1 MKKKVSALNALLASI
16 FILFCTWLVTLV
28 PLNSDILNPISKTFS
43 DFKLTDIYYSHIKES
58 SDESSEIVLVNIGYM
73 PREGIAE
80 MINILNKYEPKVI
93 GVDAFFRESKSPEGD
108 SLLQDAFSKCKN
120 LILVSELYENPE
132 TKSIDSVGYSHPKF
146 MQFAQPGFADMI
158 TAGQDL
164 FKVSRECIPKQKY
177 KDQTLLS
184 FPVQLARLYNAEAAE
199 KFLARNNELE
209 EINFHGNIITHLDGV
224 TENSKNVFSALDV
237 AQVFEEQFEPET
249 IKDKIVILGFMG
261 SDFKDP
267 SWVDKFFT
275 PLNPNYLGKT
285 NPDMFGVVAHANI
298 VAMILKGDY
307 INIVPDIW
315 VYLASLLFL
324 YLNTWLF
331 SWMFHNLGEWWDGV
345 SMLVSIVEV
354 LLLTSIS
361 IFIFHLFN
369 YKFEITLLV
378 LALFLTGNLIEVYY
392 GLITKLYLQAVKT
405 KNKQVKKHKNK
416 TITNKPT
423 ETYEV

>member
-1 MKKKVSALNALLASI
+1 MKKKVSALTALLASI

-28 PLNSDILNPISKTFS
+28 PLNSDLLNPISKTFS

-58 SDESSEIVLVNIGYM
+58 SEVSSEIVLVNIGYL

-80 MINILNKYEPKVI
+80 MVNIINQYEPKVI
-93 GVDAFFRESKSPEGD
+93 GIDAFFREPKTPDGD

-120 LILVSELYENPE
+120 LILVSELYENDE
-132 TKSIDSVGYSHPKF
+132 SKSIDSVGYSHPMF
-146 MQFAQPGFADMI
+146 MQYAQAGFADMI
-158 TAGQDL
+158 TAGEDL
-164 FKVSRECIPKQKY
+164 FKVSRECIPQQKFQD
-177 KDQTLLS
+177 KTLLS
-184 FPVQLARLYNAEAAE
+184 FPVELAKFYNSKAAVE
-199 KFLARNNELE
+199 FLARNNDLE
-209 EINFHGNIITHLDGV
+209 EINFQGNIITHQDGV
-224 TENSKNVFSALDV
+224 TENSKNVFFALDV
-237 AQVFEEQFEPET
+237 PQVFEEQFEPEM
-249 IKDKIVILGFMG
+249 IKGKIVIFGFMG
-261 SDFKDP
+261 SSFKDP

-298 VAMILKGDY
+298 VAMILRGDY

-315 VYLASLLFL
+315 VIIAGLIFF

-331 SWMFHNLGEWWDGV
+331 AWMFHNLGEWWDGV
-345 SMLVSIVEV
+345 SMLVSIALVMI
-354 LLLTSIS
+354 LTSIS

-378 LALFLTGNLIEVYY
+378 LALFLTGNLIEIYF
-392 GLITKLYLQAVKT
+392 GLITKSYRRIIKKKRKFLK
-405 KNKQVKKHKNK
+405 KRNKKAIKQ
-416 TITNKPT
+416 PT